1 MQLENKTA
9 VVYGAAGVIGSVV
22 ARTFAREGAHV
33 HLVGRTKATLDVVA
47 EQIRAAGGVADTA
60 VADALDRGAV
70 DAHARS
76 LDASA
81 GGIDISFNAVAV
93 DVEQNV
99 PLVDMPIEDFI
110 GPIDGLC
117 RTHFITATAAAR
129 HMMERRSGVI
139 ILLSATSAKE
149 WRHEMGGFSPAC
161 AAIEALTRSLAG
173 EVGRK
178 GVRVVGIRT
187 NLNPETIGVTD
198 DDVAEL
204 VRDTILG
211 RLPRLTELAGT
222 AVYLASDAAAAVTGA
237 AVNMSCGAV
246 FG

>member
-1 MQLENKTA
+1 MQLEQKTA
-9 VVYGAAGVIGSVV
+9 VVYGAAGTIGSVV
-22 ARTFAREGAHV
+22 ARTFAHEGAHV
-33 HLVGRTKATLDVVA
+33 HLVGRTKAPLDAVA
-47 EQIRAAGGVADTA
+47 EEIRAAGGAVETA
-60 VADALDRGAV
+60 VADALDRAAV

-99 PLVDMPIEDFI
+99 ALVDMPIEDFI

-129 HMMERRSGVI
+129 HMMERGSGVI

-149 WRHEMGGFSPAC
+149 WRHEMGGFSLAC

-173 EVGRK
+173 EVGRR

-187 NLNPETIGVTD
+187 NLNPETIGLTD
-198 DDVAEL
+198 DDVPEL
-204 VRDTILG
+204 VRDTVLG

-222 AVYLASDAAAAVTGA
+222 AVYLAPSRRRPSPVWP
-237 AVNMSCGAV
+237 SI
-246 FG
+246 